1 MEKSIILSNIQY
13 FTLLIA
19 YLSYFFEKNSRFLLR
34 FERKKEEVSLT
45 INLIYR
51 E

>member
-13 FTLLIA
+13 FTFLIA
-19 YLSYFFEKNSRFLLR
+19 YLSYFFVKNSRFLLR

-45 INLIYR
+45 INLIYG